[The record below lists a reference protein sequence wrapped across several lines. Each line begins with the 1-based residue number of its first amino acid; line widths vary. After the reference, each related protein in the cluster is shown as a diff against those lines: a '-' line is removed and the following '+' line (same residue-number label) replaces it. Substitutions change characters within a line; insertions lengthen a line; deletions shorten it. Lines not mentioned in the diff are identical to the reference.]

1 MSNTVAFLLLPQFGL
16 LVVVPVMSKRLGLG
30 EPVML
35 VLFTFMQ
42 VFSKYIFLLKKHSMR
57 LSNPSVSVGTF
68 SAAFAGTMLG
78 FFASVWLTALLLCAF
93 GPASALLTRQLRTLV
108 FTAKNFLKTF
118 KLQIRGGGR
127 NRQGPLGGCNHSRGG
142 ASGRWVGFF
151 LLL

>member
-108 FTAKNFLKTF
+108 FTAKNFLKLSNCRSVEEDEIG
-118 KLQIRGGGR
+118 KALSGDAIIAAVV
-127 NRQGPLGGCNHSRGG
+127 PLAAG
-142 ASGRWVGFF
+142 
-151 LLL
+151 